1 MHITRF
7 TTRTRHLVRQLH
19 RDTSGNAMIEMAY
32 VLPILVTLGGFG
44 LEMANLANVSHKI
57 SQAAMALGDNM
68 SRVGES
74 SNLAATQIREADV
87 VDSFIGIKRQTGE
100 IDLGTRGRVVLS
112 SLQQNADGGQHIKW
126 QRCMGTKLQAG
137 SYGGQGTGATGT
149 AFLGMG
155 PATARITAPDDSAV
169 MHVEIFYDYRPL
181 FTTMFIPARTIRYEA
196 SYIVRDSRDL
206 VGPVNGDGVYNP
218 APVATKYTCNI
229 NNAGPAVPV

>member
-1 MHITRF
+1 MISF
-7 TTRTRHLVRQLH
+7 TTRMRQLACH
-19 RDTSGNAMIEMAY
+19 LRNDTSGNAMIEMAY
-32 VLPILVTLGGFG
+32 VLPMLVTLGGFG
-44 LEMANLANVSHKI
+44 LEMTNLATTSHKI

-68 SRVGES
+68 SRVGEN

-87 VDSFIGIKRQTGE
+87 VDSFIGIKRQSDGL
-100 IDLGTRGRVVLS
+100 DLGTRGRVVLS
-112 SLQQNADGGQHIKW
+112 SLQQNADGGQTIRW

-155 PATARITAPDDSAV
+155 PATARIAAPDDSAV

-206 VGPVNGDGVYNP
+206 SQIYNP
-218 APVATKYTCNI
+218 APAATSYTCNI
-229 NNAGPAVPV
+229 NNVGPAVPV